1 MSTTV
6 RVTYEQFE
14 EMIRRGEFDDTDDR
28 FELLHGEVVPMPLPK
43 PIHDALVAL
52 LNEWSIRSLPLGAV
66 WVWVQSTL
74 GLPSL
79 DSMVLPDVAW
89 MRRRDYSQDRPL
101 PEDVFLVI
109 EVSDSTLS
117 RDRNEK
123 AGLYAQAGIA
133 DSWIVNVAART
144 LEIRRNPEGGNYG
157 SVEILRPGDEARP
170 LEFPDIV
177 LPVSRLF
184 PE

>member
-1 MSTTV
+1 
-6 RVTYEQFE
+6 
-14 EMIRRGEFDDTDDR
+14 
-28 FELLHGEVVPMPLPK
+28 MPLPK

-52 LNEWSIRSLPLGAV
+52 LNEWSIRSLPQGAV

-74 GLPSL
+74 GLPSF

-89 MRRRDYSQDRPL
+89 MQRRDYSQSRPL

-117 RDRNEK
+117 RDRNLK
-123 AGLYAQAGIA
+123 VSLYAQAGIA
-133 DSWIVNVAART
+133 DYWIVNVAART
-144 LEIRRNPEGGNYG
+144 LEIHRDPEGDNYR
-157 SVEILRPGDEARP
+157 SVQILRAGGEARP
-170 LEFPDIV
+170 LAFPDVV